1 MRDIRQIIIGGNLT
15 GLAHLDDTLQ
25 EVYEMK
31 IQEEKKLKKELLE
44 RVKIYNYVAPGAEEK
59 YEQALFEEYQRFC
72 KKKSMEL

>member
-1 MRDIRQIIIGGNLT
+1 MRGIRQIIIGGNLT

-31 IQEEKKLKKELLE
+31 IQEEKNLKKELLE
-44 RVKIYNYVAPGAEEK
+44 QVKIYNYVAPGAEEK
-59 YEQALFEEYQRFC
+59 YEQALFKEYQRFC